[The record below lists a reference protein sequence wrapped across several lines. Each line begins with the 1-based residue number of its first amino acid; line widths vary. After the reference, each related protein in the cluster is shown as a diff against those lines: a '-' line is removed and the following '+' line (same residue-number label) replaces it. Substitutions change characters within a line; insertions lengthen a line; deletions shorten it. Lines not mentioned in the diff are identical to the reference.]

1 MFLNFSLINY
11 TCVVFFLIFIL
22 FFRQSLDLREI
33 SLLLPLRIKGMC
45 HNQMQLLRIV
55 SFLHGGFQVLDP
67 ECQACAEQAFSRAI
81 FLTQVFS

>member
-1 MFLNFSLINY
+1 MWF
-11 TCVVFFLIFIL
+11 FFLIFIL
-22 FFRQSLDLREI
+22 FFRQSLTIVALAGLDLREI